1 MIDQPSISLNNKFS
15 VKVVS
20 QIDDL
25 ANLRDDWDKLASK
38 HGSYMPFLC
47 FDWFRLWIEHFLDNH
62 QLLVLLLYEHGD
74 LQTIAPLLIKQQRFK
89 GIPVRKIELIGN
101 VYSPIQ
107 TFLFKE
113 MDNKRREEYIS
124 LILQY
129 CSRINKNWDIIDLQ
143 SIPEEDE
150 TFQLLDNALKKSRL
164 KNKEYFCFGNCYLD
178 RISYSSDTYF
188 KHRSRNFRRAIQK
201 SFGKAQRAGELEFKM
216 ITSSTDIDKYMKIY
230 FEVYSKSWK
239 KQERFGPN
247 FYMDWTKRAAQ
258 KGWLRLGLVFLD
270 NVPIAAGF
278 AIVCDGFA
286 YFEKTAYDE
295 QYKNLGA
302 GTIWYAEMIK
312 YLIDIDKV
320 SVIDLL
326 REDYGYKKSWT
337 PQRRER
343 KGVLIFNNNLK
354 GNYLSFLIRHIAPGF
369 DRNRRLRKIKAFAT
383 KKLFKTHSS

>member
-1 MIDQPSISLNNKFS
+1 MIDQSSISLNNNFS

-20 QIDDL
+20 RIDDL
-25 ANLRDDWDKLASK
+25 ANLRDDWNKLASK

-47 FDWFRLWIEHFLDNH
+47 FDWFELWIEHFLDNH
-62 QLLVLLLYEHGD
+62 QLLVLLLYEHDD

-124 LILQY
+124 LVLQY
-129 CSRINKNWDIIDLQ
+129 FSRINNHWDVVDLH
-143 SIPEEDE
+143 SIPEEDG
-150 TFQLLDNALKKSRL
+150 TFPILSNAVKKSVFRS
-164 KNKEYFCFGNCYLD
+164 KEYFCFGNWYANGID
-178 RISYSSDTYF
+178 YSSDTYF
-188 KHRSRNFRRAIQK
+188 KNRSRNLRASIKQNIK
-201 SFGKAQRAGELEFKM
+201 KAQKAGRMQFKM
-216 ITSSTDIDKYMKIY
+216 ITSNTDVDTYMRIY
-230 FEVYSKSWK
+230 FKVYSRSWK
-239 KQERFGPN
+239 QREKVGPD
-247 FYMDWTKRAAQ
+247 FYMDLTKLAAA

-270 NVPIAAGF
+270 NMPVGAGF

-295 QYKNLGA
+295 QYEALGV
-302 GTIWYAEMIK
+302 GSIWLTEMIK
-312 YLIDIDKV
+312 Y
-320 SVIDLL
+320 VIDVDRVRVIDVL
-326 REDYGYKKSWT
+326 RGDDQYKKRWV

-369 DRNRRLRKIKAFAT
+369 DRNRRLREIKAFAT